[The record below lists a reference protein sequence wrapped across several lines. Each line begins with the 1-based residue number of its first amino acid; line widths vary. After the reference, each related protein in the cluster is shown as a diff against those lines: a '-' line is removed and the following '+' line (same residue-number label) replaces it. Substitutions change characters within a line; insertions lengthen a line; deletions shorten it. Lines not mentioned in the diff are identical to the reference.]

1 MTEIERNSK
10 TCPFFISFCLKPSC
24 PWVML
29 WSSQISILQPK
40 HLWTALAKAPN
51 HKFHKSWMLVS
62 IRLLQKSTLLRAS
75 CSWDSGLMLF
85 SGLQPNGFHIKNKQ
99 ERNNG
104 ISSNSLLLKSQKK
117 AKTLNLQ
124 EFEIFIFLGF
134 ILSFL
139 KKAKNAK
146 VLRYLRVGKNHE

>member
-1 MTEIERNSK
+1 
-10 TCPFFISFCLKPSC
+10 
-24 PWVML
+24 
-29 WSSQISILQPK
+29 
-40 HLWTALAKAPN
+40 
-51 HKFHKSWMLVS
+51 
-62 IRLLQKSTLLRAS
+62 
-75 CSWDSGLMLF
+75 MLF

-139 KKAKNAK
+139 KKEKNAK